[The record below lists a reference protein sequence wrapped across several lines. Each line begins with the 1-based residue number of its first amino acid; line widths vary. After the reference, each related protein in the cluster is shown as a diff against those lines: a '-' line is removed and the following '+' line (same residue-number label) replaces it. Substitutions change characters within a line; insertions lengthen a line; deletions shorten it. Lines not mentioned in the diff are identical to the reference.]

1 MTTMARIVV
10 IGDLMTDTV
19 AHATLPLARG
29 SDTPAKVTTH
39 GGGSGANVAAWLGAD
54 GADVAFIGR
63 RGADL
68 AGRNRDME
76 LMGYSVD
83 ARLVMDPER
92 PTGTCVV
99 MVTHKGER
107 TMLSDPGA
115 NSALSPDDLP
125 HDLFVPGAHLHV
137 SGYTLLSEGSRAAAL
152 AALDFAGRVGMS
164 TSVDGASAAPLERV
178 GAEPFFELTG
188 NALLLFVNVAQA
200 RVLTGRDDPEAAA
213 RVLTAWYPQV
223 VIKLAENGAL
233 FFANGRPPV
242 RVPAP
247 PVERVI
253 DGTGAG
259 DAFIA
264 GFLPPWQD
272 KKPPMEALA
281 SGCRL
286 AAHALNL
293 IGARPILLSPGDVP
307 SAPRCVAEN
316 LRFDAKLTVCHRG
329 RSLLCGR
336 KPAWR
341 GSWQSCSLLMAA
353 WRSLLAG
360 ALGSVRRWPPRWRWP
375 APRWSLWRVTRP
387 GCRLRASRCA
397 TRGARSCG

>member
-1 MTTMARIVV
+1 MARIVV

-29 SDTPAKVTTH
+29 SDTPAHVTTH

-63 RGADL
+63 RGADIT
-68 AGRNRDME
+68 GRNRDME
-76 LMGYSVD
+76 LMGYGID

-107 TMLSDPGA
+107 TMMSDPGA
-115 NSALSPDDLP
+115 NAALSPDDLP
-125 HDLFVPGAHLHV
+125 PDLFVPGAHLHV

-164 TSVDGASAAPLERV
+164 TSVDGASSAPLERV

-188 NALLLFVNVAQA
+188 NALLLFVNAAQA

-233 FFANGRPPV
+233 FFANSRPPV

-272 KKPPMEALA
+272 KKPPTEALA

-293 IGARPILLSPGDVP
+293 IGARPILLSPGDD
-307 SAPRCVAEN
+307 PRTLRCAGLVACWPDERRN
-316 LRFDAKLTVCHRG
+316 IRPAGQREKATFRGRNTYLASRPELTV
-329 RSLLCGR
+329 
-336 KPAWR
+336 W
-341 GSWQSCSLLMAA
+341 
-353 WRSLLAG
+353 
-360 ALGSVRRWPPRWRWP
+360 
-375 APRWSLWRVTRP
+375 
-387 GCRLRASRCA
+387 
-397 TRGARSCG
+397 